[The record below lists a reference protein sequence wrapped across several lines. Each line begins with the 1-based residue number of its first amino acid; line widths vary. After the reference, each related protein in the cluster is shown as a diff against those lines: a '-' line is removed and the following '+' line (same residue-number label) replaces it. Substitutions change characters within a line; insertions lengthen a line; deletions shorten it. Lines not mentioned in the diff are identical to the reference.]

1 MAAEGPRL
9 AGDIGGGGP
18 HCVLAEETRKN
29 SEEMAALRSCASG
42 AVALFGRFQGF
53 QCGFPSGGKKAV
65 APHLTCASALPQSRK
80 PPQNRGEGATG
91 PAPSLEAAQ
100 WQSVWSSS
108 PLLLKLWSVDRRHRL
123 PWAACQ
129 TLGTSGPSLSLLVS
143 KTLGDSCA
151 HQSLRST
158 GPVQMPHFTNEENES
173 WGEEENHPSS
183 FRKCNSQHGSDS
195 SPRPWSG
202 TYCALLNCPPLGGIA
217 LCLLTGEATRK
228 TGTQRGRWTTQEGG
242 RQPLHSPSAA
252 LDKLWA
258 PGWPLH
264 RAQVCFQGWHSEPG
278 PARQPGAQPGSADG
292 PAPPS
297 LSALHLL
304 LCVHCGSGVPGQVAA
319 LGGPARQR
327 LRQKPGVTSG
337 S

>member
-29 SEEMAALRSCASG
+29 SEEMAALRSCTSG

-53 QCGFPSGGKKAV
+53 QCGFPRGGKKAV

-129 TLGTSGPSLSLLVS
+129 KLGTSGPSLSLLVS

-173 WGEEENHPSS
+173 
-183 FRKCNSQHGSDS
+183 
-195 SPRPWSG
+195 
-202 TYCALLNCPPLGGIA
+202 
-217 LCLLTGEATRK
+217 
-228 TGTQRGRWTTQEGG
+228 
-242 RQPLHSPSAA
+242 
-252 LDKLWA
+252 
-258 PGWPLH
+258 
-264 RAQVCFQGWHSEPG
+264 
-278 PARQPGAQPGSADG
+278 
-292 PAPPS
+292 
-297 LSALHLL
+297 
-304 LCVHCGSGVPGQVAA
+304 
-319 LGGPARQR
+319 
-327 LRQKPGVTSG
+327 
-337 S
+337 